1 MIYKVYRTPGPPLKW
16 WENALGF
23 CVVWVI
29 LFVWIAGTLITRDG
43 DWPDKWLKRDPSS
56 PADP

>member
-1 MIYKVYRTPGPPLKW
+1 MIYEVYRTPGPPLKW

-23 CVVWVI
+23 CAFWVI

-43 DWPDKWLKRDPSS
+43 DWPDKVFVRR
-56 PADP
+56 